1 MPKHQLSL
9 IENAIDS
16 LNEALRKY
24 NEGVSGNTKA
34 FKFAV
39 LHFCHFIEL
48 LLKHHVA
55 SFHRLLIY
63 KNPFSKKIQNENTI
77 GAFEAVQ
84 FLKNEGHDF
93 PDKFSKDLEWF
104 VKLRNNIEHYEF
116 SLDIDEVKAVLGRLM
131 RALSELSKIE
141 NGLDLKKHVEP
152 KLLSS
157 FETLADEYKA
167 RLAAARERAEELSDS
182 EFGYGCWDCG
192 NYGTVSRNAGV
203 YKCHFCGVET
213 KETECCVCG
222 EVIPEEGAITWNDDD
237 PDHPAYI
244 CKGCHNHILNP
255 D

>member
-167 RLAAARERAEELSDS
+167 RLGNLCTTD
-182 EFGYGCWDCG
+182 EF
-192 NYGTVSRNAGV
+192 
-203 YKCHFCGVET
+203 
-213 KETECCVCG
+213 
-222 EVIPEEGAITWNDDD
+222 
-237 PDHPAYI
+237 
-244 CKGCHNHILNP
+244 
-255 D
+255 